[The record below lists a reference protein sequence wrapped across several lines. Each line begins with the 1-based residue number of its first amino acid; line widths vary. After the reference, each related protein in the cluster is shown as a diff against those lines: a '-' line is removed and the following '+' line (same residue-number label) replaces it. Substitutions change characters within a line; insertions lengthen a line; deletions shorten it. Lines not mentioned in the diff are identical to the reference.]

1 MKFAFLLT
9 ITISPLLC
17 FSQIDTAFISKL
29 KSLDTANILKIDTST
44 VPEDAL
50 TQKIR
55 ALRKEKTGLSLE
67 TLMFIKISE
76 EQQKSTKR
84 PGDFYDRLKVEISS
98 GHTSKLLDNCFVN
111 IYRRTFT
118 ESEIDDLLHFYQTS
132 AGKKFEREFLPLLV
146 ESAKAAEQ
154 LLQLAAKRIDQH

>member
-1 MKFAFLLT
+1 
-9 ITISPLLC
+9 
-17 FSQIDTAFISKL
+17 
-29 KSLDTANILKIDTST
+29 
-44 VPEDAL
+44 
-50 TQKIR
+50 
-55 ALRKEKTGLSLE
+55 
-67 TLMFIKISE
+67 MFIKISE
-76 EQQKSTKR
+76 EQQKATKR

-154 LLQLAAKRIDQH
+154 LLQLAAKRIEQH

>member
-1 MKFAFLLT
+1 MKWAFILAVALF
-9 ITISPLLC
+9 PLQG
-17 FSQIDTAFISKL
+17 FSQIDIAFISKL
-29 KSLDTANILKIDTST
+29 KSLDTANILKLDTSA
-44 VPEDAL
+44 VPDDAL
-50 TQKIR
+50 TQKIK

-67 TLMFIKISE
+67 TIMLIKISE
-76 EQQKSTKR
+76 EQQKDNKR
-84 PGDFYDRLKVEISS
+84 PHDFYDRLKAEISS

-154 LLQLAAKRIDQH
+154 LLKIAVTKIEAH